1 MKELFLIFSQLM
13 PEDRLLKEME
23 NALNNYRSTQTED
36 NKLKLTMWCHLFLS
50 KHIIKDDKGGLQ
62 SVLKE
67 MERMKQGYDLLNT
80 KDQ

>member
-50 KHIIKDDKGGLQ
+50 KHIIKDEKGGLQ

>member
-1 MKELFLIFSQLM
+1 
-13 PEDRLLKEME
+13 
-23 NALNNYRSTQTED
+23 
-36 NKLKLTMWCHLFLS
+36 MWCHLFLS
-50 KHIIKDDKGGLQ
+50 KHIIKDEKGGLQ